1 MIEEAAGHA
10 GQRDQATEAVEA
22 PTMAAI
28 VASVRETL
36 REEVCVIVSGQPAG
50 SSGATVGTESV
61 QPATSASTGK
71 LMTSPVGNVHDGAG
85 RHVASPPSKVNS
97 LVARSV
103 LRWQAS
109 RGSQSA
115 QQAGPANT
123 LSGTH
128 NYGHGTS
135 RHYVATVGTGIG
147 SAPDQHDQGLRQCTA
162 GQLAQQTHMTRCLMG
177 MLHAQLSA
185 LSTGA
190 SHNASSA
197 AHADRTSPADCR
209 TTTRPGGWSCSCT
222 AGMHFML
229 V

>member
-10 GQRDQATEAVEA
+10 GQCDQATEAVEA

-123 LSGTH
+123 LSGTR
-128 NYGHGTS
+128 NYGHGTIRSLRGHS
-135 RHYVATVGTGIG
+135 RHWNQQCAR
-147 SAPDQHDQGLRQCTA
+147 SA
-162 GQLAQQTHMTRCLMG
+162 
-177 MLHAQLSA
+177 
-185 LSTGA
+185 
-190 SHNASSA
+190 
-197 AHADRTSPADCR
+197 
-209 TTTRPGGWSCSCT
+209 
-222 AGMHFML
+222 
-229 V
+229 